1 MRHAHFICGVALV
14 AATVLSG
21 CRSDQQVAEN
31 GTNNTSSSTHNRVAE
46 LTLPSGAVISNAW
59 NARRS
64 ADTGAV
70 RFTNVDYNARVG
82 AGQFTEFGFQ
92 STGSGSGLTP
102 TCAAA

>member
-1 MRHAHFICGVALV
+1 V
-14 AATVLSG
+14 S
-21 CRSDQQVAEN
+21 
-31 GTNNTSSSTHNRVAE
+31 

-102 TCAAA
+102 MCAAA